1 MKTAKS
7 RKMNNKTAI
16 ILLLVLTGLAG
27 VLSAQY
33 ADDDKL
39 MFQAYRLPDTAL
51 PDSVMTEVDSVMYLD
66 GEVFTGTAFSR
77 YDNGQLQHASV
88 YLNGRKHG
96 TTYVWY
102 PDGKP
107 QLMASYRNGW
117 LNGRFKGW
125 YQYGAVIYDLVM
137 REGRYTGDSLYDA
150 DTTRAEVTT
159 EDGGSE
165 GDAPEAGND

>member
-1 MKTAKS
+1 MKTLKS
-7 RKMNNKTAI
+7 RMMNNKTAI
-16 ILLLVLTGLAG
+16 ILLLALTCLAG

-33 ADDDKL
+33 TDDDKL
-39 MFQAYRLPDTAL
+39 MFQAYTLPDTAL

-96 TTYVWY
+96 TTFVWY

-107 QLMASYRNGW
+107 QLMATYRNGW

-125 YQYGAVIYDLVM
+125 YQFGAVIYDLVM
-137 REGRYTGDSLYDA
+137 REGKYTGDSLYDA
-150 DTTRAEVTT
+150 DASRGEVTS
-159 EDGGSE
+159 EDSGRE